1 MTDKGVAMHRP
12 SAVAVLTVVGL
23 VLVTLSIGLLAG
35 LYGGVLVGLGVGGVV
50 GGIASLVIAW
60 LVEQT

>member
-1 MTDKGVAMHRP
+1 VNRP

-35 LYGGVLVGLGVGGVV
+35 LYGGPLVGLGVGGVA